1 MIMILRNPDE
11 RVRFTKF
18 AIIGAV
24 GSAIDVAGMNLLVV
38 FAGASLVLAG
48 TISFIIATVSNFTW
62 NRLWT
67 YPESRTKPLMGQLL
81 QFSIVNTIGLSIR
94 IPILT
99 YIEPLLDTY
108 LGSLPYQYAAQ
119 HHTFISHNLTLAL
132 AIGVVMMWNFFA
144 NRYWTYSDVAI
155 NSPRKR
161 RIRNQ

>member
-24 GSAIDVAGMNLLVV
+24 GSAIDILLMNLLTTL
-38 FAGASLVLAG
+38 AGASLVLGG
-48 TISFIIATVSNFTW
+48 TISFIVATISNFTW

-81 QFSIVNTIGLSIR
+81 QFSMVNTIGLGIR

-108 LGSLPYQYAAQ
+108 LEGLPYQYAAQ
-119 HHTFISHNLTLAL
+119 HHIFISHNLTLVF
-132 AIGVVMMWNFFA
+132 AIGVGLMWNFFA
-144 NRYWTYSDVAI
+144 NRYWTYNDVAI
-155 NSPRKR
+155 NSPRMR
-161 RIRNQ
+161 RTRSQ